1 MLNSRG
7 REWVQRSYL
16 KFLECVAYWSPAMG
30 RSVSSDSNL
39 VYLRF
44 VTLELLTFAKLKTNI
59 KTEKYQLKTLIKAY
73 SFVLSYNN
81 FQTFKMIF
89 FLLVSMVI

>member
-81 FQTFKMIF
+81 FQTFKTIF
-89 FLLVSMVI
+89 FLLISMVI